1 MEQVK
6 LTNRQARHFILLKQG
21 LVGNYKFIKE
31 QGVCDY
37 IKEAGCIQFDPI
49 DVCGKNAELVLQSRV
64 DGFSKEMLHKLLYID
79 RKLIDY
85 FDKNMSIFS
94 IKDWKY
100 FSRQRAKHE
109 KNGRSREQVN
119 NVMDKIKEI
128 IKAKGFVSSKD
139 LSFKEQVD
147 WYWSPATLSRAA
159 LETLYFQGDLIL
171 NHKKGTIKYY
181 SLAHEYIPEE
191 ILNAKDP
198 NLTDEEHWKWRI
210 LRRIGAVGLLWN
222 KSSDAW
228 LGIDGLKSSNRNEIF
243 QELLAEKKI
252 IEVIIENISDAFYCL
267 SEDKDII
274 DLVLDTDEFQKR
286 VEFIAPLDNM
296 IWDRRLIK
304 DIFNFEYKWEI
315 YTPIAERKYG
325 YYILPVLYGDTFIGR
340 IEVIN
345 DKKLKQ
351 LVVKNF
357 WFEDNIIK
365 DDVFEDK
372 IQDCLNRFANFNNCE
387 SIRIDCEISSSS
399 HRS

>member
-37 IKEAGCIQFDPI
+37 IKQAGCIQFDPI

-79 RKLIDY
+79 RKFIDY

-94 IKDWKY
+94 IEDWKY
-100 FSRQRAKHE
+100 FSRQRAKYE
-109 KNGRSREQVN
+109 KNVRSREQVD

-128 IKAKGFVSSKD
+128 IKEKGFVSSKD

-191 ILNAKDP
+191 IINAKDP

-228 LGIDGLKSSNRNEIF
+228 LGIDNLKSSNRNDIF
-243 QELLAEKKI
+243 QKLLAEKKI

-267 SEDKDII
+267 SEDKDLI

-304 DIFNFEYKWEI
+304 EIFNFEYKWEI

-357 WFEDNIIK
+357 WLEDNIIK
-365 DDVFEDK
+365 DDILEDK
-372 IQDCLNRFANFNNCE
+372 IQDCLNKFANFNNCE
-387 SIRIDCEISSSS
+387 SIRIDCEI
-399 HRS
+399 

>member
-37 IKEAGCIQFDPI
+37 IKQAGCIQFDPI

-79 RKLIDY
+79 RKFIDY

-94 IKDWKY
+94 LEDWKY

-372 IQDCLNRFANFNNCE
+372 IQDCLNRFANFNNCQN
-387 SIRIDCEISSSS
+387 IRIDCEISSSS

>member
-37 IKEAGCIQFDPI
+37 IKQAGCIQFDPI

-79 RKLIDY
+79 RKFIDY

-94 IKDWKY
+94 VEDWKY
-100 FSRQRAKHE
+100 FSRQRAKYE
-109 KNGRSREQVN
+109 KNVRSREQVD

-128 IKAKGFVSSKD
+128 IKEKGFVSSKD

-191 ILNAKDP
+191 IINAKDP

-228 LGIDGLKSSNRNEIF
+228 LGIDNLKSSNRNHIF
-243 QELLAEKKI
+243 QKLLAEKKI

-267 SEDKDII
+267 SEDKDLI

-304 DIFNFEYKWEI
+304 EIFNFEYKWEI

-357 WFEDNIIK
+357 WLEDNIIK
-365 DDVFEDK
+365 DDILEDK